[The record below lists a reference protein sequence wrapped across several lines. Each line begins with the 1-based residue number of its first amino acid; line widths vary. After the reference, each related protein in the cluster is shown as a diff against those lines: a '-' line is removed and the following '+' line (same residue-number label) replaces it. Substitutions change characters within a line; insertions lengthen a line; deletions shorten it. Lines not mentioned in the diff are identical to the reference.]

1 LFRKAE
7 PIGPPS
13 FLAEVVH
20 LLAFTSDRWK
30 GWWWETL
37 RWKLLAVLMNP
48 RWQPARSSPDQ
59 SMTAPRYASRSR
71 PSRLC

>member
-48 RWQPARSSPDQ
+48 GGSRRARVP
-59 SMTAPRYASRSR
+59 TNR
-71 PSRLC
+71 